1 MVKTFKNPI
10 VLRIKKMMFPTS
22 SSSSIGRG
30 SPESIVPIDPSMVV
44 TSSPRQARSGSTP
57 KQMNFAVKFGLT
69 FSFVFFLQLILLITT
84 LALWQSSN
92 ESASYVTLCVGY
104 FLSYAFVILGFFFT
118 KGETDLAV
126 EVQML
131 KLKVIYI
138 SIKFLLILQLAT
150 IFLQRAIIPDLW
162 VLAIPFFLFLLLV
175 PKFFYDFKKIQEHLS
190 INKLKT
196 FRVIGV
202 CIVACQITMS
212 IYFGL
217 VTEAFNAG
225 KAIQDCLP
233 TGALFVP
240 IFFGMIANTL
250 VTVISKNWVFIAET
264 PSGQPPIS
272 QSNGQ
277 SV

>member
-1 MVKTFKNPI
+1 
-10 VLRIKKMMFPTS
+10 MFPTS
-22 SSSSIGRG
+22 SSIGHG
-30 SPESIVPIDPSMVV
+30 PPERVIQIEPSMVE
-44 TSSPRQARSGSTP
+44 TSSPRQARSRSAL
-57 KQMNFAVKFGLT
+57 NLAVKFGLT
-69 FSFVFFLQLILLITT
+69 FSVVFFLQLILLITT

-104 FLSYAFVILGFFFT
+104 FLSYSFVILGFFFT

-131 KLKVIYI
+131 KLKSAYI
-138 SIKFLLILQLAT
+138 GIKFLLILQLAT
-150 IFLQRAIIPDLW
+150 IFLQRAIVPDLW

-175 PKFFYDFKKIQEHLS
+175 PKLFYDFKKFQEHVDS
-190 INKLKT
+190 NKLRT
-196 FRVIGV
+196 YRVIGL

-212 IYFGL
+212 IFFGL

-225 KAIQDCLP
+225 KAIQDWLP
-233 TGALFVP
+233 IGALFVP

-264 PSGQPPIS
+264 PSRQPQNQ

-277 SV
+277 SF